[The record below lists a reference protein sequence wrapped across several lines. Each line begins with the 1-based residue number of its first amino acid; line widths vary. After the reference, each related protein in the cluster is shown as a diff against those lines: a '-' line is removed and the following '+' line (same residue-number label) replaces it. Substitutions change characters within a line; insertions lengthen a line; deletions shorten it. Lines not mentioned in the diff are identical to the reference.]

1 MEVNNPII
9 TTALNAYGLNTSI
22 KKWGLSKTKFNPI
35 TVLFIKQTQKDKYY
49 TLSLMRAKTC

>member
-9 TTALNAYGLNTSI
+9 TTALNACGLNTSI

>member
-22 KKWGLSKTKFNPI
+22 KKWRLSKTKFNPI

-49 TLSLMRAKTC
+49 KLSLMGAKAC